1 MAATVASVVTLS
13 SVPSPLVSLLL
24 PEVDAVRLTI
34 TVTEVEAVPLE
45 TTTEVAPVATPVMT
59 PEPLTVAMLLS
70 WLLKVRLW
78 LAEAGDTL
86 PVMVLEEPGLSTT

>member
-13 SVPSPLVSLLL
+13 SVPSPLGSLLL
-24 PEVDAVRLTI
+24 PEVDAVRLTM

>member
-24 PEVDAVRLTI
+24 PEVDAVRLTV

-45 TTTEVAPVATPVMT
+45 TTTEVAPVATQMCIRDRDKETTTMIIV
-59 PEPLTVAMLLS
+59 
-70 WLLKVRLW
+70 LKQDAPDAQVR
-78 LAEAGDTL
+78 EFCHRC
-86 PVMVLEEPGLSTT
+86 V

>member
-1 MAATVASVVTLS
+1 MAATVASVVMLS

-24 PEVDAVRLTI
+24 PEVDAVRLTM

-78 LAEAGDTL
+78 LAERPAT
-86 PVMVLEEPGLSTT
+86 PCR